1 VLSAGMALRKI
12 RDSLNLTMRD
22 VENASAMV
30 SQRHSSQE
38 YLIPPSRLSDI
49 ETKGVVP
56 SVFRFYCLAAI
67 YHKPVGDLLQLY
79 GIELDGTNADWDAS
93 RPASSHLVTLE
104 SGRDVCRIPVKMDPG
119 FDLRETS
126 DLGRMVQQWGTVP
139 FSLLGHLASQDYTY
153 AFIGSEDFT
162 MYPILQPGS
171 FVQVDESKRAVVEH
185 HWRSE
190 YERPIYFVET
200 REGFTCSWCS
210 LRLNSLIL
218 QPHPLSPTPVRI
230 LKHPQEAEVIGQ
242 VVGAAIR
249 IGNLRSGEPPESL
262 RFPEPK
268 TDATATPLDS
278 LRAAVGLNSHSV
290 SRRKTPG

>member
-1 VLSAGMALRKI
+1 M
-12 RDSLNLTMRD
+12 
-22 VENASAMV
+22 
-30 SQRHSSQE
+30 
-38 YLIPPSRLSDI
+38 
-49 ETKGVVP
+49 
-56 SVFRFYCLAAI
+56 
-67 YHKPVGDLLQLY
+67 
-79 GIELDGTNADWDAS
+79 
-93 RPASSHLVTLE
+93 
-104 SGRDVCRIPVKMDPG
+104 PVKMDPG
-119 FDLRETS
+119 FDVRETS

-153 AFIGSEDFT
+153 AIVGSEDFT

-171 FVQVDESKRAVVEH
+171 FVQVDESKRTVAER

-190 YERPIYFVET
+190 YELPIYFVET

-242 VVGAAIR
+242 VVGVAMR
-249 IGNLRSGEPPESL
+249 IGSLRSGEPQESL
-262 RFPEPK
+262 KLLEPK
-268 TDATATPLDS
+268 TDATATALDS
-278 LRAAVGLNSHSV
+278 LRAAVGLNSRSV